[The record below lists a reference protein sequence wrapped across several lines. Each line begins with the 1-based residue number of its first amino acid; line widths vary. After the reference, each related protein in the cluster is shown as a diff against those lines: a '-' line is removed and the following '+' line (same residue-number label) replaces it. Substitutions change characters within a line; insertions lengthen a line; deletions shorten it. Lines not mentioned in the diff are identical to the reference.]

1 MIANRG
7 ELHDDP
13 LVFALTDRMSWAAG
27 ASVLFVLALAL

>member
-13 LVFALTDRMSWAAG
+13 LVFALTDRASWASA
-27 ASVLFVLALAL
+27 ACVILVLALAV